1 MADLLPSADFHAQHG
16 AFGAYGSF
24 TLGKFGATGGFAV
37 HDGRRPGSD
46 DVYVGVLREGGE
58 LDLLPF
64 FKAAGR
70 GTEAFAVRE
79 EGKELHVRPYA
90 PDQVARRMGWGTD
103 AWEAPSLAL
112 RLDTPHWELP
122 DDPRSG
128 ETELFAQA
136 VLPAVTGE
144 LRVDNRAGSAAV
156 LAIVGLCGEE
166 SGVRLHEG
174 EGFKAWSR
182 QEREGLAVDHPG
194 AIPFAGFSLEKCL
207 GRGLLVRAP
216 HVLGACFG
224 FAVRVE
230 AGEELV
236 LPLALGWHLEGRA
249 TTGFETR
256 YAYAA
261 HCPSLEAVLGAA
273 LGQASE
279 RAGRARQLDADLE
292 AQVADA
298 DRRFLLAH
306 ASRGYFACSQL
317 LREPD
322 GALAYVVNE
331 GEYCMMNTLDLS
343 VDHAFFEAR
352 HFPWATERVLDL
364 FLRRHSFT
372 DRVKTPDGQE
382 FPGGLSFCHDMGVRN
397 VFSAPGTSS
406 YEIPEKDRCFS
417 HMTVEE
423 LCNWVLLAGLHGL
436 SPAGGAWLGRQREV
450 LLACQESLLV
460 RESPDPAR
468 REGRFSVDSCRCGSG
483 VEITT
488 YDSLDPSLAR
498 SRDSLYLAVK
508 LWASHLALARVFA
521 ALGEAAAASVSEAGA
536 QRVALAVTSLPRL
549 ENGCLP
555 AHFGGESRSVILPA
569 VEPLVYPWWW
579 GDADAVSPDG
589 RFGPMVRTLREHLEK
604 ALESGLCRSPDGAW
618 RLSSTSPMT
627 WMSKAFLVQAAM
639 ERILGM
645 APDAQVDRTHARWQR
660 EGVGIWGF
668 TDQIV
673 DGKDVGSRLYPRGV
687 AGWAGLGPLARG

>member
-1 MADLLPSADFHAQHG
+1 MPELLPSADFHAQHG

-24 TLGKFGATGGFAV
+24 TLGKFGATGGFTV

-58 LDLLPF
+58 LDLFPF

-79 EGKELHVRPYA
+79 EGKELHVRPFA
-90 PDQVARRMGWGTD
+90 AEQVTRRMGWGTD
-103 AWEAPSLAL
+103 AWEAGGLAL

-122 DDPRSG
+122 EDPRAG
-128 ETELFAQA
+128 EGELFAKA

-144 LRVDNRAGSAAV
+144 LRVDNRAGTSAV

-166 SGVRLHEG
+166 SGVRFHGGDGL
-174 EGFKAWSR
+174 KAWSR
-182 QEREGLAVDHPG
+182 QEREGLAVEHPG

-207 GRGLLVRAP
+207 GRNLLVREA

-230 AGEELV
+230 PGEELV
-236 LPLALGWHLEGRA
+236 LPLAFGWHVDGRA
-249 TTGFETR
+249 TTGLETR

-261 HCPSLEAVLGAA
+261 AYPNLETVLQTALRQVPERSAKATELDAVLEALV
-273 LGQASE
+273 S
-279 RAGRARQLDADLE
+279 
-292 AQVADA
+292 DA

-322 GALAYVVNE
+322 GALTYVVNE

-352 HFPWATERVLDL
+352 NFPWATERVLDL
-364 FLRRHSFT
+364 FLRRHSFV
-372 DRVKTPDGQE
+372 DRVKSPDGQE
-382 FPGGLSFCHDMGVRN
+382 FAGGLSFCHDMGVRN

-417 HMTVEE
+417 HMTIEE

-436 SPAGGAWLGRQREV
+436 SPAGAPWLGQQMQT

-460 RESPDPAR
+460 RESPDPVC

-483 VEITT
+483 TEITT

-498 SRDSLYLAVK
+498 SRDSLYLSVK
-508 LWASHLALARVFA
+508 LWACHLALARIFA
-521 ALGEAAAASVSEAGA
+521 GLGETEAAAVSEAAA
-536 QRVALAVTSLPRL
+536 QRVARAVASMPRL
-549 ENGCLP
+549 ESGCLP

-589 RFGPMVRTLREHLEK
+589 RFGAMVRTLKEHLEN
-604 ALESGLCRSPDGAW
+604 ALATGVCRSPEGAW
-618 RLSSTSPMT
+618 RLSSTSSMT
-627 WMSKAFLVQAAM
+627 WMSKAFLVQTVM
-639 ERILGM
+639 ERIFGLE
-645 APDAQVDRTHARWQR
+645 PDAQVDRVHARWQR

-687 AGWAGLGPLARG
+687 SGWAGLKG